1 MSIEH
6 NINSTLRCEATYWCD
21 APGCDNSVTMINP
34 SQEQLGLDQLGWHCS
49 GVGEHY
55 CPKCWVH
62 LKPQLPPAPPQ
73 AHHPSWPSS
82 LWRMLSEGN
91 EEPILQLQNGDLL
104 WDSHLERIRV
114 VDWLCDAPKGI
125 RRATLHLVPLQPK
138 RINEADSVSIYTEL
152 GYIDGNGRQLYLLQP
167 QIGDWVRIGSD
178 PDDRGQVLEVSEE
191 LPVDSGYLRLKL
203 ARPWLDDTFEAVWEA
218 ESVRVCQELP
228 AAQQQELRQVYDRL
242 MALRMSSRST
252 QADVKAKEREKAK
265 QAFTKIMD
273 RAAKHR
279 QEKGIEFTELV
290 RGHMKKYDERGEL
303 SPEAK
308 ERARRMGL
316 LD

>member
-1 MSIEH
+1 M
-6 NINSTLRCEATYWCD
+6 TL
-21 APGCDNSVTMINP
+21 
-34 SQEQLGLDQLGWHCS
+34 Q
-49 GVGEHY
+49 
-55 CPKCWVH
+55 
-62 LKPQLPPAPPQ
+62 
-73 AHHPSWPSS
+73 
-82 LWRMLSEGN
+82 
-91 EEPILQLQNGDLL
+91 
-104 WDSHLERIRV
+104 
-114 VDWLCDAPKGI
+114 
-125 RRATLHLVPLQPK
+125 
-138 RINEADSVSIYTEL
+138 
-152 GYIDGNGRQLYLLQP
+152 
-167 QIGDWVRIGSD
+167 
-178 PDDRGQVLEVSEE
+178 QVLEDLALFG
-191 LPVDSGYLRLKL
+191 LPHGWVRSALVQGDS
-203 ARPWLDDTFEAVWEA
+203 AHNAFEAVKTKLQLRWA
-218 ESVRVCQELP
+218 QMCQELP